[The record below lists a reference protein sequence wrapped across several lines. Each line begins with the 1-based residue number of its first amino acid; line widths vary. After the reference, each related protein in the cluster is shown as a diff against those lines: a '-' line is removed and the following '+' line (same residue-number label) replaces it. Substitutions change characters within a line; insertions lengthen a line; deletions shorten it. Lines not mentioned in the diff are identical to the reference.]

1 MSDLQRAIEIA
12 VSAHK
17 GQLDKGGSPYILHPL
32 RVMLMMEGADRAIYG
47 SDSDIYRIVAV
58 LHDVC
63 EHCSDWYLIRLR
75 MEGFSEKIIDA
86 LDHLTRREGEE
97 YESFILRACHNAIS
111 IIVKTAD
118 LIDNCDMSRIKHPKD
133 EDLIRLEKYKKSL
146 DMIDKIIMGIS

>member
-12 VSAHK
+12 VMAHE

-32 RVMLMMEGADRAIYG
+32 RVMLMMDKADSDIYG
-47 SDSDIYRIVAV
+47 SDSEIYRIVAV

-63 EHCSDWYLIRLR
+63 EDCSDWDLKRLR
-75 MEGFSEKIIDA
+75 REGFSEKIIEA

-111 IIVKTAD
+111 MIVKAAD
-118 LIDNCDMSRIKHPKD
+118 LIDNCDMSRIKHPTD
-133 EDLIRLEKYKKSL
+133 EDLIRLEKYRKSL